1 MSEEN
6 VEVVR
11 RFHPPGESPDLVP
24 WMREFVKRVGPDFQR
39 EAVLAYYAHDPFLQ
53 HIHPDI
59 EWDASFGGLSAVA
72 RGARELAMWMSD
84 WMEMWQSYVHCVL
97 EYRDLGDWVLVP
109 VDVRARG
116 LTGVPVEMRV
126 FEIFQVR
133 DGKVAVFRS
142 FRTERKALDAAGRQ
156 D

>member
-1 MSEEN
+1 M
-6 VEVVR
+6 R

-24 WMREFVKRVGPDFQR
+24 WVREFVKRVGPDFQS
-39 EAVLAYYAHDPFLQ
+39 EAVLAYYAHDPALQ
-53 HIHPDI
+53 HIHPDV
-59 EWDASFGGLSAVA
+59 EWDASLGGLSAVA
-72 RGARELAMWMSD
+72 RGAREFALWMSD
-84 WMEMWQSYVHCVL
+84 WMEMWQSYVHCVV

-142 FRTERKALDAAGRQ
+142 FRTEQKALEAAGLSE
-156 D
+156 

>member
-1 MSEEN
+1 EN

-11 RFHPPGESPDLVP
+11 RFHPPGERPDLVP
-24 WMREFVKRVGPDFQR
+24 WMREFVKRVGPDFKR
-39 EAVLAYYAHDPFLQ
+39 EAVLAYYANDPALQ

-59 EWDASFGGLSAVA
+59 ECDASLGGLSAVA
-72 RGARELAMWMSD
+72 RGAREFALWMSG
-84 WMEMWQSYVHCVL
+84 WMEMWQSYVHCVV
-97 EYRDLGDWVLVP
+97 EYRELGDWSLVP
-109 VDVRARG
+109 LDGRARG

-142 FRTERKALDAAGRQ
+142 FRTEQRALEAAGLSE
-156 D
+156 

>member
-1 MSEEN
+1 MEI
-6 VEVVR
+6 VR

-24 WMREFVKRVGPDFQR
+24 GVREFVKRVGPDFQR
-39 EAVLAYYAHDPFLQ
+39 EAVLAYYAHDPVLQ

-59 EWDASFGGLSAVA
+59 ECDASLGGLSAVA
-72 RGARELAMWMSD
+72 RGARELALWMSD

-126 FEIFQVR
+126 FQILQVR
-133 DGKVAVFRS
+133 DSKVAVFRS
-142 FRTERKALDAAGRQ
+142 FRTEQKALEAVGLSE
-156 D
+156 

>member
-1 MSEEN
+1 MEI
-6 VEVVR
+6 VR

-24 WMREFVKRVGPDFQR
+24 WVREFVKRVGPDFQS
-39 EAVLAYYAHDPFLQ
+39 EAVLAYYAHDPALQ

-126 FEIFQVR
+126 FQILQVR

-142 FRTERKALDAAGRQ
+142 VRTEEKALEAAGLAE
-156 D
+156 